1 MWKGSAVHS
10 QDGKGNDMLI
20 ESKAATPEEMRD
32 DIVKY
37 LKYQASLKRSSA
49 RISNLKTA
57 VKEHNAKAEILEFV
71 AKEIAAIVI
80 KS

>member
-1 MWKGSAVHS
+1 
-10 QDGKGNDMLI
+10 MLI
-20 ESKAATPEEMRD
+20 ESKAATPEEMRE

-37 LKYQASLKRSSA
+37 LNYQASVKRSQCA
-49 RISNLKTA
+49 LAAKKTSKA
-57 VKEHNAKAEILEFV
+57 GFELQAKTFEFA

>member
-1 MWKGSAVHS
+1 
-10 QDGKGNDMLI
+10 MLI

-37 LKYQASLKRSSA
+37 LKWQASNRRSAA
-49 RISNLKTA
+49 RLAYKKT
-57 VKEHNAKAEILEFV
+57 VAKDANMVADAYEFV

-80 KS
+80 KF

>member
-1 MWKGSAVHS
+1 
-10 QDGKGNDMLI
+10 MLI

-37 LKYQASLKRSSA
+37 LKYQASLKRSQCRLA
-49 RISNLKTA
+49 NRKTA
-57 VKEHNAKAEILEFV
+57 KTAFILQSEILEFA